1 MVEGVIQSM
10 TGDDDELF
18 PMIGNTK
25 SEAHNEKVTEI
36 EKKEKR
42 HNVESV
48 CVCLPAYVFH
58 PSKA

>member
-1 MVEGVIQSM
+1 M